1 MPGSDGDH
9 ARKVRAHRAR
19 RIVLTFVVAAVLIV
33 IVILSRHTLAE
44 SLQTLGHLNWTWFLL
59 ALVFEAV
66 SLAAF
71 GLSRRRL
78 LRAEGDQARF
88 GSVMAITYAGN
99 ALSMSVPFAG
109 TQLAVVYTYRHF
121 RRHGVGP
128 AVTGWALAVSA
139 ILSTSALALVL
150 VIGAVAGGAATATAA
165 GFAGAAVFILP
176 ALAVL
181 LALRYQ
187 RARSALHQVIARLVR
202 VSQRRFRWPRFDAD
216 GVEEFLD
223 RVASIKLPWPR
234 YAEVFS
240 LAVLNW
246 LADCGCLACAI
257 LATGNPVPWHSL
269 LLVYG
274 AGAAVGSTGVT
285 PGGFAVV
292 EVTLTATLTAAG
304 LGAASALAA
313 VLTYRLINFWLILV
327 GGWVTIPVLAHRH
340 RPQVP
345 APAGDRGPDDR
356 GAGDRQA
363 SDGEPGAPARHE
375 RMDAGATGE
384 HTRLD

>member
-165 GFAGAAVFILP
+165 GFAGAAVFTVP

-181 LALRYQ
+181 LALR
-187 RARSALHQVIARLVR
+187 
-202 VSQRRFRWPRFDAD
+202 
-216 GVEEFLD
+216 EFLD
-223 RVASIKLPWPR
+223 RVASIKVPWPR